1 MTGTADT
8 EAYEF
13 QDIYGLETVVIPTHR
28 KMIRVDEQDKVFRT
42 EEEKYRAIIRD
53 IQACHARHQPVLV
66 GTTSIENSERLSKM
80 LDKLGIDH
88 NVLNA
93 KQHEREAQVILE
105 AGRPGVVT
113 IATNMAGRGTDI
125 VLGGG
130 INKRLDEINFDNE
143 LSDEEKKKR
152 SDAVKA
158 DWLKLHDEVVAAGGL
173 RIIGSERHESRR
185 IDNQL
190 RGRSGRQGDP
200 GESRFY
206 ISLEDDLMRLFG
218 SERIMSMM
226 NSLGVDEN
234 TPIDSKMLT
243 NAIESAQKRLESRN
257 FQTRK
262 HVLEYD
268 DVMNV
273 QRETI
278 YKERRMVLDGEDV
291 HDYVTKMLH
300 DTVTR
305 YVCSVVGEGE
315 TVDAASVVR
324 LTALLAPIF
333 VPPDSFKENSSYLL
347 GMTQEQA
354 VESVLQAVD
363 QKYAAR
369 EAEFGSNV
377 MRELERIVLL
387 RSVDEK
393 WMDHIDAMDEFR
405 RGIGLRAYGQT
416 DPILAYKKE
425 GYDMFEAMVQ
435 SICEDTARNLM
446 TFRFRNKTPER
457 QAVAKP
463 VTATA
468 GDGTVKKKPV
478 VTKAAKVG
486 RNDPCPCGSGKKYKK
501 CCGFTQGGEQ

>member
-1 MTGTADT
+1 
-8 EAYEF
+8 
-13 QDIYGLETVVIPTHR
+13 
-28 KMIRVDEQDKVFRT
+28 
-42 EEEKYRAIIRD
+42 
-53 IQACHARHQPVLV
+53 
-66 GTTSIENSERLSKM
+66 
-80 LDKLGIDH
+80 
-88 NVLNA
+88 
-93 KQHEREAQVILE
+93 
-105 AGRPGVVT
+105 
-113 IATNMAGRGTDI
+113 
-125 VLGGG
+125 
-130 INKRLDEINFDNE
+130 
-143 LSDEEKKKR
+143 
-152 SDAVKA
+152 
-158 DWLKLHDEVVAAGGL
+158 
-173 RIIGSERHESRR
+173 
-185 IDNQL
+185 
-190 RGRSGRQGDP
+190 
-200 GESRFY
+200 
-206 ISLEDDLMRLFG
+206 
-218 SERIMSMM
+218 
-226 NSLGVDEN
+226 
-234 TPIDSKMLT
+234 
-243 NAIESAQKRLESRN
+243 
-257 FQTRK
+257 
-262 HVLEYD
+262 
-268 DVMNV
+268 
-273 QRETI
+273 
-278 YKERRMVLDGEDV
+278 MVLDGEDV

-333 VPPDSFKENSSYLL
+333 VPPDYFKENSSYLL

-369 EAEFGSNV
+369 EAEFGSSV